1 MTPNKAK
8 EVVKVYLS
16 SEEKRQVET
25 LAKTT
30 GRSLSD
36 LLKRSVLDPLPSAD
50 GKIYWLAVLG
60 RRRSQTFQR
69 QLAHL
74 ERQFTEL
81 INSLPMG
88 EDVLKTRLIQSE
100 QATFQT
106 LMQQLNEHCA
116 DFNGILEDIQSSAL
130 NLPEASEKGDEPD

>member
-1 MTPNKAK
+1 MTLNKAK

-30 GRSLSD
+30 GRSLSE
-36 LLKRSVLDPLPSAD
+36 LLKRGVLDPLQSAD

-60 RRRSQTFQR
+60 RRRSQTFQC

-81 INSLPMG
+81 INILPLEG
-88 EDVLKTRLIQSE
+88 DALKKRLIQNE

-106 LMQQLNEHCA
+106 LIEQLNEHCT
-116 DFNGILEDIQSSAL
+116 DFNEILEDIQTSAL
-130 NLPEASEKGDEPD
+130 NITDAAEKGGEPD